1 MSNHSNDNLV
11 FKALANDTRRQILDA
26 LKPGPRTTGAL
37 AELLPDLDR
46 TTVMQ
51 HLRVLEQADLVI
63 VERRGRE
70 RWNHLN
76 AIPIQRIHERWIG
89 AYARHA
95 AKGLSK
101 LESNLENQP
110 DRNPTENQS
119 H

>member
-1 MSNHSNDNLV
+1 MSNLNDDNLI
-11 FKALANDTRRQILDA
+11 FKALANETRRHILDT
-26 LKPGPRTTGAL
+26 LRPGPKTTGAL
-37 AELLPDLDR
+37 AEMLPELDR

-51 HLRVLEQADLVI
+51 HLRALEKAELVI

-89 AYARHA
+89 AYAEHA
-95 AKGLSK
+95 AKNLSK
-101 LESNLENQP
+101 LERDLTNSA
-110 DRNPTENQS
+110 DRNSDENQS

>member
-1 MSNHSNDNLV
+1 MSNSVDDNLV
-11 FKALANDTRRQILDA
+11 FKALANETRRQILDA
-26 LKPGPRTTGAL
+26 LRPGPLTTGAL
-37 AELLPDLDR
+37 AELLPELDR

-51 HLRVLEQADLVI
+51 HLRVLEKADLVI

-89 AYARHA
+89 AYAEHA
-95 AKGLSK
+95 AKSLSRLEDDLSK
-101 LESNLENQP
+101 PP
-110 DRNPTENQS
+110 DRNSNENQS

>member
-1 MSNHSNDNLV
+1 MSNCNDDNLV
-11 FKALANDTRRQILDA
+11 FKALANETRRSILDA
-26 LKPGPRTTGAL
+26 LKPGPRTTGNL
-37 AELLPDLDR
+37 ADLLPELDR

-51 HLRVLEQADLVI
+51 HLRALEKANLVI

-89 AYARHA
+89 AYAAHA
-95 AKGLSK
+95 AKGLTT
-101 LESNLENQP
+101 LEDALENQP
-110 DRNPTENQS
+110 DRNPDENQS

>member
-1 MSNHSNDNLV
+1 MSRENDDNQI
-11 FKALANDTRRQILDA
+11 FKALANATRRRILDA
-26 LKPGPRTTGAL
+26 LKAGPQTTGAL
-37 AELLPDLDR
+37 AELMPELDR

-51 HLRVLEQADLVI
+51 HLGVLVKADLII

-89 AYARHA
+89 AYAGHA
-95 AKGLSK
+95 ARSLSI
-101 LESNLENQP
+101 LERNLNDPP
-110 DRNPTENQS
+110 DRNTDENQS

>member
-1 MSNHSNDNLV
+1 MLKYQADLDLT
-11 FKALANDTRRQILDA
+11 FQALADGNRRSMVERLGR
-26 LKPGPRTTGAL
+26 GPATVSEL
-37 AELLPDLDR
+37 AEPLSISMPA
-46 TTVMQ
+46 VMQ

>member
-1 MSNHSNDNLV
+1 MSSATDDNLV
-11 FKALANDTRRQILDA
+11 FKALANETRRRILDV
-26 LKPGPRTTGAL
+26 LKSNPQTTGDL
-37 AELLPDLDR
+37 ATAFPDLDR

-51 HLRVLEQADLVI
+51 HLGVLSRADLIV

-89 AYARHA
+89 EYAAHA
-95 AKGLSK
+95 ASQLAK
-101 LESNLENQP
+101 LERDLAGP
-110 DRNPTENQS
+110 DDRNTNENTS